1 MLTAIVFLPA
11 VGAILMALLARSD
24 RQVRFL
30 SLLITLSVLV
40 LALVVWATIDLD
52 DPNPQWVQ
60 RYQWISAFDVQYFLG
75 VDGLS
80 APLLGLT
87 GLLGVAAVLISWGIK
102 HRTREFFFWLLILQT
117 GITGVFVSL
126 DLLLFFMFWE
136 VELIPM
142 FLLISIWGSGRR
154 EYSAMKFLLY
164 TMLSSALMLAGM
176 LVLYFSAGT
185 FDMIALRDAPPSIAL
200 ITAPGVFFLLLAAFA
215 VKLPVW
221 PFHTWLPDAHTD
233 APTAASVMLA
243 GVMLKMGAYGIFRIC
258 ISLFPEVARD
268 YSDLLVTLA
277 VVSVLY
283 GAVMVFRQHDL
294 KRLIAYSSISHMGFV
309 LLGIA
314 SLGQVGMTGAAMQM
328 FAHGTITAMLFMV
341 AGLVYEKAHTRHIPD
356 LGGLASR
363 MPLLTI
369 AFMIAGLAALGLP
382 SMSGFVAEI
391 LIFLGSFGV
400 YREATIL
407 AMFGL
412 VLSAGYILWTAQR
425 VFFGPEKPRFAAIG
439 DVTLV
444 EAAPLAGM
452 IAAIMVVGI
461 YPSFVTDFFDAGLA
475 PIVDLLGAAGG

>member
-11 VGAILMALLARSD
+11 VGAIVMVLLAKND

-30 SLLITLSVLV
+30 SLLITLTVLV
-40 LALVVWATIDLD
+40 LVLVVWATIDLD

-60 RYQWISAFDVQYFLG
+60 RYQWISAFDVQYYLG

-87 GLLGVAAVLISWGIK
+87 GLLGVAAVLISWSIK

-117 GITGVFVSL
+117 GITGVFVAL

-136 VELIPM
+136 VELVPM

-164 TMLSSALMLAGM
+164 TMLSSGLMLAGM

-243 GVMLKMGAYGIFRIC
+243 GVMLKMGGYGLLRINVGM
-258 ISLFPEVARD
+258 FPSQTDRFAWALVA
-268 YSDLLVTLA
+268 LGVI
-277 VVSVLY
+277 SVLY
-283 GAVMVFRQHDL
+283 GAVVTMRQTDL
-294 KRLIAYSSISHMGFV
+294 KRLIAFSSISHMGLV
-309 LLGIA
+309 LLGI
-314 SLGQVGMTGAAMQM
+314 
-328 FAHGTITAMLFMV
+328 
-341 AGLVYEKAHTRHIPD
+341 
-356 LGGLASR
+356 
-363 MPLLTI
+363 
-369 AFMIAGLAALGLP
+369 
-382 SMSGFVAEI
+382 
-391 LIFLGSFGV
+391 GS
-400 YREATIL
+400 
-407 AMFGL
+407 
-412 VLSAGYILWTAQR
+412 
-425 VFFGPEKPRFAAIG
+425 
-439 DVTLV
+439 
-444 EAAPLAGM
+444 
-452 IAAIMVVGI
+452 
-461 YPSFVTDFFDAGLA
+461 
-475 PIVDLLGAAGG
+475 